1 MFSITSLQMLKKAD
15 VWVIIVTTAA
25 SALIVDTDA
34 DAVVI
39 VAVFI
44 TCVTTAGV
52 FAFTHIIAVTGDT
65 TFVAPFS
72 LRKS

>member
-1 MFSITSLQMLKKAD
+1 MLKKAD

-25 SALIVDTDA
+25 SALVVDTDA

-52 FAFTHIIAVTGDT
+52 FCVYPYYRRYRGYNFCC
-65 TFVAPFS
+65 TFQS
-72 LRKS
+72 T

>member
-1 MFSITSLQMLKKAD
+1 MLKRAV

-39 VAVFI
+39 VL
-44 TCVTTAGV
+44 
-52 FAFTHIIAVTGDT
+52 
-65 TFVAPFS
+65 S
-72 LRKS
+72 

>member
-1 MFSITSLQMLKKAD
+1 MTSPQMLKRAV

-39 VAVFI
+39 VPVVI

-52 FAFTHIIAVTGDT
+52 LAFTILSPLPYVEVKLWH
-65 TFVAPFS
+65 PN
-72 LRKS
+72 